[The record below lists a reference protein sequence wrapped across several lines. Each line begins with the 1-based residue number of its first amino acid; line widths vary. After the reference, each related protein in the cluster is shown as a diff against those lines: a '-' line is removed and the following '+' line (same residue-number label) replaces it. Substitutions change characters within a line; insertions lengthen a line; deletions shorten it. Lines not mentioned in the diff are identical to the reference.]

1 MDLITNQINDNQSLI
16 TFIITTIFG
25 LIIRHFEKKKIK
37 KTLNDR

>member
-1 MDLITNQINDNQSLI
+1 MDLITNQIDNNQSLI

-37 KTLNDR
+37 KTLNDK

>member
-1 MDLITNQINDNQSLI
+1 MEIITNQIDNNQSLI

-25 LIIRHFEKKKIK
+25 LIIRHIEKKKLK

>member
-1 MDLITNQINDNQSLI
+1 MDLITNQIDNNQSLS

>member
-1 MDLITNQINDNQSLI
+1 MDLITNQIDNNQSLI